1 MLLGNI
7 APGGRKVITLLKKS
21 DIEAVIRHPERIRVY
36 YQPVVNLTSGQLWGY
51 EALVRGDGVLS
62 KPGRLFKS
70 AGAWGLLGELDAA
83 CFKAVLAG
91 GYPPEGSLSVNMT
104 AAGLVDIEAGCYA
117 NPRLVIELTE
127 YGRREPQELQDA
139 MGTWREH
146 GARVAIDDVG
156 PDIGQLRAALYLR
169 PDFVKLDRSLVAGGD
184 RHSSKRLFLA
194 QAMEVS
200 RFLGAEVIAEGIEKP
215 DELQVLRDLGIEY
228 GQGYLLGKPQPG
240 WGEKFIMAGG
250 R

>member
-21 DIEAVIRHPERIRVY
+21 DIEAVIKNPGRIQPY

-51 EALVRGDGVLS
+51 EALVRGDGVIA
-62 KPGRLFKS
+62 KPGRLFRS
-70 AGAWGLLGELDAA
+70 AVAWGLLGELDAA

-91 GYPPEGSLSVNMT
+91 GMPGEGFLCVNVT
-104 AAGLVDIEAGCYA
+104 AAGLVDLDSAVYA
-117 NPRLVIELTE
+117 NSSLIIELTE
-127 YGRREPQELQDA
+127 YGQREPRELA
-139 MGTWREH
+139 GVLERWRRD
-146 GARVAIDDVG
+146 GARIAIDDVG
-156 PDIGQLRAALYLR
+156 PDIGQLRAALHLR
-169 PDFVKLDRSLVAGGD
+169 PDFIKLDRSLVAGCD
-184 RHSSKRLFLA
+184 SYPSKRLFLA
-194 QAMEVS
+194 QALEVC
-200 RFLGAEVIAEGIEKP
+200 RYLGAEAIAEGIEKLG
-215 DELQVLRDLGIEY
+215 ELKVLRDLGVEY